1 MFLCLHSLDRLPLCW
16 HSAVMANSDKA
27 SETLSF
33 LTVDQ
38 LKKRLDPLF
47 HLPEIQLVVLF
58 GSAAS
63 GALRADSDLDLA
75 ILGDHGFDLVA
86 LTNMIISLVHCNDV
100 DLVDLRGSNPVL
112 MMEVA
117 RTGVLL
123 FERQPGGYVAFC
135 SLAHRRYVDTA
146 KLRTAEKTAIRQFLQ
161 ARGLE

>member
-1 MFLCLHSLDRLPLCW
+1 MENF
-16 HSAVMANSDKA
+16 DK
-27 SETLSF
+27 SFETLSI
-33 LTVDQ
+33 LTVDE
-38 LKKRLDPLF
+38 LKERLAPLF
-47 HLPEIQLVVLF
+47 RFPGIQLVVLF

-75 ILGDHGFDLVA
+75 ILGDHALDVVA

-100 DLVDLRGSNPVL
+100 DLVDLRRSNPVL

-123 FERQPGGYVAFC
+123 FERKPGGYVAFC

-146 KLRTAEKTAIRQFLQ
+146 KLRVAEKASIHQFLVS
-161 ARGLE
+161 RGLE